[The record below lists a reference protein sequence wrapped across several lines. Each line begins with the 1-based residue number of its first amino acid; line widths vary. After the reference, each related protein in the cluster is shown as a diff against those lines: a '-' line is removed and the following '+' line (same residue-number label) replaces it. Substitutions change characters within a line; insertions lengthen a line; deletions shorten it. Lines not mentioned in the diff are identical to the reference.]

1 MVSDAIQPEQLDP
14 ELNDGVAPEP
24 EADESTQTI
33 LLVDDDARLRNL
45 LRTVLLPLNCTI
57 ITAGSGEDALTEL
70 LQHKVA
76 VIILDINLP
85 GLNGFETAQLI
96 RGTEEL
102 ASTPIIFLT
111 GDAAAGNEL
120 QRGYDL
126 GAVDFLIKPVSRHV
140 LYAKVKALLELDRSF
155 ARLRSEAARLHQQQ
169 LFAARAAEVRQR
181 QELAF
186 TRRRERLTNIFAEAS
201 IDLPSLQKTVVT
213 ELSQLFDADC
223 VLQLSSPGHDWHDSL
238 SHAEYQGAHYQ
249 AAPDQAA
256 PYQGAPDQL
265 EAWLAA
271 YMADSHP
278 PTPHPPTTGPPPNP
292 YPAVLVE
299 ELTARGERVGVL
311 CVGRP
316 TGPAF
321 SESDEALFRGAA
333 AAAALAVSNA
343 TLYRIQAEYA
353 TVIQATSDAILAVD
367 ASGEIRNCNNAATSL
382 FGDDGDTPL
391 GRSIIE
397 FAIDTDRETFRKRLE
412 FTLAEQR
419 ETSLEMTC
427 ETTAGRR
434 IDVIVTL
441 SPIGDS
447 ADLHAAVVM
456 HDVTEIRQAQEEIRH
471 LASHDPLTGLSN
483 RRQLT
488 DRLADIVRQHG
499 TLRDTVAVLFLDVN
513 KFKHVNDTYGH
524 DVGDELLLA
533 VATRLRAAVS
543 PETLVCRAGGDE
555 FVVVLEHLPG
565 ADRAVAEADRILKAI
580 QAEPVRCRDATVH
593 PSISMGGSYLGAEA
607 RTPEELL
614 SQADLAMYEA
624 KKQRM
629 ETCVFYT
636 DLIGSRHKEQTHLR
650 AEITDAI
657 TRSELRM
664 VYQPIVNAA
673 TGELFGLEALVR
685 WRIKD
690 EEVPASQIISLA
702 EAANQTNTLGRWVLD
717 RSFADFR
724 KLGGHGLRLHLNI
737 SPDQVLGPEFLDG
750 LITAS
755 KAAHVLP
762 AQVCLELTECA
773 FTGSAAPAYE
783 ALNRARDLGFGL
795 AIDDFGVEYASMTN
809 LMQLA
814 VDCLKIDRSFIAQ
827 IHVNERAQRLVE
839 GQIAV
844 ASAMRATLIAEGVET
859 QEQADWLLQAG
870 CDLQQGFLYAP
881 PTETSDLA
889 TVLANTET
897 MLRQPPVDA
906 ETEVP

>member
-1 MVSDAIQPEQLDP
+1 MVSDAIQQEHLDP
-14 ELNDGVAPEP
+14 GLNDDTAPERG
-24 EADESTQTI
+24 ADESAQTI
-33 LLVDDDARLRNL
+33 LLVDDDARLRDL
-45 LRTVLLPLNCTI
+45 LRTVLAPLNCTI
-57 ITAGSGEDALTEL
+57 IGAGSGEDALTEL

-76 VIILDINLP
+76 VIVLDINLP
-85 GLNGFETAQLI
+85 GLSGFETAQLI
-96 RGTEEL
+96 RETEEL

-155 ARLRSEAARLHQQQ
+155 ARLRSEAAKLHQQQ

-201 IDLPSLQKTVVT
+201 IDLPSLQKTIVT

-223 VLQLSSPGHDWHDSL
+223 VLRLDSPGHNWHDSL
-238 SHAEYQGAHYQ
+238 SHSESRSHSES
-249 AAPDQAA
+249 D
-256 PYQGAPDQL
+256 GAPNQL
-265 EAWLAA
+265 EAWLAD
-271 YMADSHP
+271 YLADPQPPKTRP
-278 PTPHPPTTGPPPNP
+278 PTNP
-292 YPAVLVE
+292 CPAVLVE
-299 ELTARGERVGVL
+299 EMTARGERVGVL

-316 TGPAF
+316 AGPAF

-353 TVIQATSDAILAVD
+353 TVIQATSDAILAVNG
-367 ASGEIRNCNNAATSL
+367 SGEIRNCNNAATAL

-391 GRSIIE
+391 GRSLID
-397 FAIDTDRETFRKRLE
+397 FAIDADRETFRKGLE
-412 FTLAEQR
+412 LTLAEQR
-419 ETSLEMTC
+419 ETSLEMTG

-471 LASHDPLTGLSN
+471 LASHDPLTGLAN

-488 DRLADIVRQHG
+488 DRLADIVRRHG

-513 KFKHVNDTYGH
+513 KFKQVNDTYGH

-533 VATRLRAAVS
+533 VATRLRAAVR

-555 FVVVLEHLPG
+555 FVVVLEHLPD
-565 ADRAVAEADRILKAI
+565 ADRAVSIADRILKAI

-624 KKQRM
+624 KTQRM

-636 DLIGSRHKEQTHLR
+636 DLIGSRHKEQAHLR
-650 AEITDAI
+650 AEISDAI
-657 TRSELRM
+657 ARSELRM
-664 VYQPIVNAA
+664 VYQPIVNIA

-685 WRIKD
+685 WRIGD
-690 EEVPASQIISLA
+690 EEVPAGEIVSLA
-702 EAANQTNTLGRWVLD
+702 ESSNQTAALGRWILN
-717 RSFADFR
+717 RSFEDYR
-724 KLGGHGLRLHLNI
+724 RLSRPGLRLHVNT
-737 SPDQVLGPEFLDG
+737 SPNQVLEPGFLDD
-750 LITAS
+750 LVAAS
-755 KAAHVLP
+755 TDWQVDP
-762 AQVCLELTECA
+762 SQVCLELTERA
-773 FTGSAAPAYE
+773 FNGSAAYQT
-783 ALNRARDLGFGL
+783 LNHARNLGFAL
-795 AIDDFGVEYASMTN
+795 AIDDFGVQYAAMTN
-809 LMQLA
+809 LMHMP

-827 IHVNERAQRLVE
+827 INVNERAQRLVE
-839 GQIAV
+839 GQIAL
-844 ASAMRATLIAEGVET
+844 ASSIRTTLVAEGVET
-859 QEQADWLLQAG
+859 QDQADWLRSAG
-870 CDLQQGFLYAP
+870 CALHQGFLYAP
-881 PTETSDLA
+881 PTETTDLA
-889 TVLANTET
+889 EALERTAVLLKETDNTE
-897 MLRQPPVDA
+897 A
-906 ETEVP
+906 EVP

>member
-1 MVSDAIQPEQLDP
+1 MVSDAIQHEQHDP
-14 ELNDGVAPEP
+14 GLNDGAAPEP
-24 EADESTQTI
+24 EADETAQTI
-33 LLVDDDARLRNL
+33 LLVDDDARLRGL
-45 LRTVLLPLNCTI
+45 LRTVLAPLNCTI
-57 ITAGSGEDALTEL
+57 IGAGSGEDALTEL

-155 ARLRSEAARLHQQQ
+155 ARLRSEAAKLHQQQ

-201 IDLPSLQKTVVT
+201 IDLPSLQKSVVT

-223 VLQLSSPGHDWHDSL
+223 VLRLSSPGHDWHDSL
-238 SHAEYQGAHYQ
+238 SHAEYHGAPHQGAPH
-249 AAPDQAA
+249 
-256 PYQGAPDQL
+256 QGAPDRL

-271 YMADSHP
+271 YLADSRP
-278 PTPHPPTTGPPPNP
+278 STTRPAADP

-299 ELTARGERVGVL
+299 KLTARGERVGVL

-353 TVIQATSDAILAVD
+353 TVIQAASDAILAVD
-367 ASGEIRNCNNAATSL
+367 ASGEIRNCNNAATAL

-397 FAIDTDRETFRKRLE
+397 FAVDTDRETFRKRLE

-419 ETSLEMTC
+419 ETSLEMAC

-447 ADLHAAVVM
+447 ADLHAAAVM

-471 LASHDPLTGLSN
+471 LASHDPLTGLAN

-488 DRLADIVRQHG
+488 DRLADIVRRHG

-513 KFKHVNDTYGH
+513 KFKQVNDTYGH

-565 ADRAVAEADRILKAI
+565 AVRAVSEADRILKAI

-624 KKQRM
+624 KTQRM

-657 TRSELRM
+657 ARSELRM

-702 EAANQTNTLGRWVLD
+702 EAANQTDTLGRWVLD

-724 KLGGHGLRLHLNI
+724 KLGGSGLRLHLNI
-737 SPDQVLGPEFLDG
+737 SPNQVLGPEFLDG

-809 LMQLA
+809 LMQLS

-844 ASAMRATLIAEGVET
+844 ASSMRATLIAEGVET
-859 QEQADWLLQAG
+859 QYQADWLRKAG
-870 CDLQQGFLYAP
+870 CDLHQGFLYAP
-881 PTETSDLA
+881 PTEAVDLSA
-889 TVLANTET
+889 VLTNTAA
-897 MLRQPPVDA
+897 MLNGLPTEA